1 MPILSSNDIIV
12 KILDN
17 NNNVLVDLSNY
28 GKTEIIKETAPF
40 VFYSDGK
47 NLMDYTIWGS
57 SSGVGDYDS
66 VENKYIISI
75 IIENYP
81 KKNLIPIKNRKRDHR
96 GVTFIPNG
104 DGTVTLNGTAPSN
117 NTAGWPVIDDV
128 ASVRST
134 GLGMTLAPGTY
145 TLSPSN
151 SENVWL
157 QVSIQDS
164 SGNKRWAANTF
175 TVAATDVKEEF
186 QLVVKANS
194 SLINYIVIPQ
204 LEAGNIRTEAVP
216 YTETF
221 YSKKDILL
229 DAPLTSGQKVSYFGK
244 YTNLFTSFSV
254 APDTNLRY
262 MALNVGDGKFT
273 LSSDIPILPDSDN
286 QYKYTANL
294 FLLPGQVSTG
304 ADSNYNA
311 VWNGHPQTVLSSNG
325 YITIAY
331 RVNHNMN
338 PADYLILLTRGTDAL
353 EKDTIYSNVAIE
365 TTSGNQTFTVDT
377 TVAPAQIAIKGKLKY
392 IDEN

>member
-1 MPILSSNDIIV
+1 M
-12 KILDN
+12 
-17 NNNVLVDLSNY
+17 
-28 GKTEIIKETAPF
+28 
-40 VFYSDGK
+40 
-47 NLMDYTIWGS
+47 
-57 SSGVGDYDS
+57 
-66 VENKYIISI
+66 
-75 IIENYP
+75 
-81 KKNLIPIKNRKRDHR
+81 
-96 GVTFIPNG
+96 
-104 DGTVTLNGTAPSN
+104 
-117 NTAGWPVIDDV
+117 
-128 ASVRST
+128 
-134 GLGMTLAPGTY
+134 
-145 TLSPSN
+145 
-151 SENVWL
+151 
-157 QVSIQDS
+157 
-164 SGNKRWAANTF
+164 
-175 TVAATDVKEEF
+175 
-186 QLVVKANS
+186 
-194 SLINYIVIPQ
+194 
-204 LEAGNIRTEAVP
+204 EAGNTRTEAVP

-229 DAPLTSGQKVSYFGK
+229 DAPLISGQKVSYFGK

-331 RVNHNMN
+331 RVKHNMN